1 MSTATF
7 DTFLASALELPPEQR
22 TRLAS
27 RLIESLDESP
37 ALSVAW
43 RETIHRRAAEI
54 DDGTVQLL
62 DHDEVMHRAKQ
73 ALAATRHT

>member
-1 MSTATF
+1 MNTATF
-7 DTFLASALELPPEQR
+7 DTIISTALELPPDQR

-37 ALSVAW
+37 PLTDAW

-62 DHDEVMHRAKQ
+62 EHEEVMRRARQ
-73 ALAATRHT
+73 ALAATRRP